1 MRFLIIND
9 PSVLSLARM
18 EFEAQMFGPQ
28 GDEMVE
34 VEDKENMQPNRINQ
48 LLNPP
53 TTGKKPTGSLGRK
66 ASKLTKTKSPKTL
79 QEGTHNKK
87 SLEKNPRMDK
97 IKESTFKNFPMENK
111 KKSWAACRKAI
122 RKLRFKA

>member
-1 MRFLIIND
+1 MRFLFID
-9 PSVLSLARM
+9 DSSVVSLART

-53 TTGKKPTGSLGRK
+53 VFTGN
-66 ASKLTKTKSPKTL
+66 
-79 QEGTHNKK
+79 EGEN
-87 SLEKNPRMDK
+87 LIAENRM
-97 IKESTFKNFPMENK
+97 
-111 KKSWAACRKAI
+111 
-122 RKLRFKA
+122 